1 MALTRADGAVE
12 RVAVM
17 HDVDGGVGEKLQ
29 RP

>member
-17 HDVDGGVGEKLQ
+17 HDVDGVGEKLQ